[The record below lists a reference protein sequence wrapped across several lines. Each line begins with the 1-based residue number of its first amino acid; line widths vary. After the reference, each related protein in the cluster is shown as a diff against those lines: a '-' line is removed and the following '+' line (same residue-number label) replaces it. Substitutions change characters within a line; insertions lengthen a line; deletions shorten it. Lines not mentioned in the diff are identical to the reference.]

1 MSCLQIHILGLC
13 KMRWIGESDFYSDDV
28 RIVDSG
34 GETEQ
39 RDVAVVLDKRA
50 LHTVDKNWFEA
61 DRLLMVRLRDKLTVV
76 VIVEVYMSSSDY
88 DEEIGEMCEKLRRS

>member
-1 MSCLQIHILGLC
+1 MSCLQINILGLC

-50 LHTVDKNWFEA
+50 LHTVDKN
-61 DRLLMVRLRDKLTVV
+61 
-76 VIVEVYMSSSDY
+76 
-88 DEEIGEMCEKLRRS
+88 